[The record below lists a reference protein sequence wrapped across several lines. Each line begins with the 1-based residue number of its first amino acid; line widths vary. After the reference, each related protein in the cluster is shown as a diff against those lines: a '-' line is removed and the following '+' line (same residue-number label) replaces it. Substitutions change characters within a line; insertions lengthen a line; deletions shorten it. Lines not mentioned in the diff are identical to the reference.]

1 VSGNSIYI
9 SVGLTI
15 IAALVVALIGP
26 LFIDWNAYKPTF
38 ERAAS
43 RVLGAPV
50 AIQGDI
56 SARLLPTPLL
66 DVAGIVVGD
75 LGNPVLRVSHYR
87 MQLDISPLLKG
98 ELKVAELR
106 LDQPQLFVGV
116 DDAGRLDIGAV
127 APNSAAL
134 ARELPGLTVENA
146 EIRDGAFDFRDAR
159 TGRKLRID
167 GVNASA
173 SLAAAG
179 PFKLE
184 GDGHLGDRAIGVK
197 LSASKRGDS
206 GAWPVK
212 LLLSA
217 PADQTQLALDLGF
230 DTAGPLRAT
239 GSLVAQ
245 RLAETGKG
253 DRADRGAP
261 PWRLDAKLDGRSEA
275 IQFSDVALTVG
286 PDDRALTLTGRGS
299 VTLGGTPRYDL
310 ALSGRQLDLDRLFPP
325 RPGVAVDQGEAIR
338 RTLGLIAA
346 VNRFDIDGR
355 LALDV
360 PSVMLG
366 GSLAQDLKLVLR
378 PRLDTVAID
387 TLDLRLPGR
396 SRLSARGQLTTGNTV
411 ATAAARP
418 GSFSGTATLAS
429 EQPQLLAAWLRR
441 DRVGGLVPAFTLS
454 GRVTIDGDAGR
465 LDDATLALGN
475 ATVTGGVAVT
485 SPADRPRS
493 IAARVRAEALDLDRL
508 QAFADLLGIAGES
521 AGNALG
527 SAALDLDVGTL
538 TAGDVAARGVTAKL
552 KLDGD
557 TLTVDQLSV
566 SDADGAALTVSGG
579 IERLFTSPEGRLKGS
594 LRAERSEGLQRL
606 AARLAPGAGESWKK
620 LAGNFAPL
628 AADLDVRADAASQT
642 STVDIAATAADTRVT
657 LNLQAKGSPERWR
670 DAAMTARA
678 TLEATDARALA
689 RQIGL
694 TPTTP
699 AAAPPRPLRLEAS
712 ASGPAGGDVK
722 LAASLRL
729 GEGTIG
735 FTGAGRLAEDAP
747 RLTGDV
753 TAALPDVPGIAD
765 LLGIALSAP
774 AQPVAAKVSAKLA
787 LADGATTLNALAGQI
802 GTSVIDGGVT
812 LSTAPAALTGRLNTT
827 SLDIAP
833 LAEALFGRGA
843 FTAPKVKPSDIWPSA
858 RLAGPL
864 AIALPIDLAVSAG
877 KLTLDPD
884 RALDKASFRFG
895 VADGE
900 ARVDDLSASLGGGKV
915 AGRLGVRRGP
925 LGDLALEGALSL
937 DKVRLADTPWRRSL
951 ADIANGALDADMT
964 LTAEGGSIPALLQ
977 GSAGGGRFG
986 LDRAELRALDPA
998 AFSAVASLID
1008 QGGDAREDRLR
1019 AAAQP
1024 KLDSGTLA
1032 GGRLAGSFSLAA
1044 GIVRVR
1050 DAVAEAPG
1058 ARATA
1063 TATLDLNQW
1072 TLDGAINLAGPA
1084 NLAAANGTQPR
1095 LGVTFKGPLDKPER
1109 RVDLSQLVTWATTRV
1124 VERETARA
1132 EQARLEAEAR
1142 AKREEE
1148 ARLKREEEARVKRE
1162 EEARLKREE
1171 EARRAAAQQPPTPA
1185 PAPAVPAPMP
1195 PPRPPVVAPPVATTA
1210 PPPIP
1215 APRPPV
1221 ATPAAPIPA
1230 APIPPAPITPPAAAV
1245 PTPKPV
1251 APPPTA
1257 SAPLPLPPLGPIQTI
1272 TPTPDAPNAPLDI
1285 MPRAAR

>member
-1 VSGNSIYI
+1 MSGNSIYI

-116 DDAGRLDIGAV
+116 DDTGRLDVGAV
-127 APNSAAL
+127 APDSAAL
-134 ARELPGLTVENA
+134 ARELPGLTVDNA
-146 EIRDGAFDFRDAR
+146 VIRDGAFDVRDAR
-159 TGRKLRID
+159 TGRKLRVD
-167 GVNASA
+167 GVNATA
-173 SLAAAG
+173 SLAASG

-184 GDGHLGDRAIGVK
+184 GDGHVGDRLLGVK
-197 LSASKRGDS
+197 LSASKRGDA
-206 GAWPVK
+206 GTWPVK
-212 LLLSA
+212 LLISN

-230 DTAGPLRAT
+230 DTAGPLHAT

-245 RLAETGKG
+245 RLAESGKG

-261 PWRLDAKLDGRSEA
+261 PWRFDAKLDGRSDA
-275 IQFSDVALTVG
+275 IQFSDVQLTVG

-310 ALSGRQLDLDRLFPP
+310 ALAGRQLDLDRLFPP

-355 LALDV
+355 LGLDV

-366 GSLAQDLKLVLR
+366 GSVAQDLKLVLR

-387 TLDLRLPGR
+387 TFDLRLPGR
-396 SRLSARGQLTTGNTV
+396 SRLTARGQLTTG
-411 ATAAARP
+411 ASAAGASGHP

-454 GRVTIDGDAGR
+454 GRVSIDGDAGR

-508 QAFADLLGIAGES
+508 QAFADLLGIAGEG

-566 SDADGAALTVSGG
+566 ADADGAALTVSGG

-628 AADLDVRADAASQT
+628 AADLDIRADAASHT

-657 LNLQAKGSPERWR
+657 LNVQAKGSPERWR
-670 DAAMTARA
+670 DADMTARA
-678 TLEATDARALA
+678 TLEAADARSLA

-694 TPTTP
+694 SPTTP
-699 AAAPPRPLRLEAS
+699 AATPPRPLRLEAS
-712 ASGPAGGDVK
+712 ASGPAGRDVK
-722 LAASLRL
+722 LAGTLRL
-729 GEGTIG
+729 GEGSVG
-735 FTGAGRLAEDAP
+735 FAGAGRLAEDAP

-753 TAALPDVPGIAD
+753 TAALPDLNAVAD
-765 LLGIALSAP
+765 LVGIALSPP
-774 AQPVAAKVSAKLA
+774 AQPVAVKLSGKLA

-812 LSTAPAALTGRLNTT
+812 LSAPPAMLTGRLNSTA
-827 SLDIAP
+827 LDIAP

-843 FTAPKVKPSDIWPSA
+843 FTAPKLKPSDPWPTA

-864 AIALPIDLAVSAG
+864 AISLPIDLAVSAG

-900 ARVDDLSASLGGGKV
+900 ARVDDLSANLGGGRV

-951 ADIANGALDADMT
+951 ADIANGTLNADMT
-964 LTAEGGSIPALLQ
+964 FTAEGGSLPALLQ
-977 GSAGGGRFG
+977 GSAGGGRFS
-986 LDRAELRALDPA
+986 LERAELRALDPA
-998 AFSAVASLID
+998 AFSAVATLID

-1024 KLDSGTLA
+1024 KLDAGPLS

-1050 DAVAEAPG
+1050 DAVAEAPTG
-1058 ARATA
+1058 RATA

-1072 TLDGAINLAGPA
+1072 TLDAAINLAGPA
-1084 NLAAANGTQPR
+1084 NLTAANGTQPR
-1095 LGVTFKGPLDKPER
+1095 LGVTFKGPLDRPER

-1142 AKREEE
+1142 AKRDEE
-1148 ARLKREEEARVKRE
+1148 ARLKREEDARVKRE

-1171 EARRAAAQQPPTPA
+1171 EARRAAVQQPPTPA
-1185 PAPAVPAPMP
+1185 PAPTLPAPLP
-1195 PPRPPVVAPPVATTA
+1195 PPRPPVVAPPVATT
-1210 PPPIP
+1210 PPPPPTP
-1215 APRPPV
+1215 APRPP
-1221 ATPAAPIPA
+1221 ASIPA
-1230 APIPPAPITPPAAAV
+1230 APVPPAPIAPPAAAATLQPPPPPSGT
-1245 PTPKPV
+1245 PTPKP
-1251 APPPTA
+1251 
-1257 SAPLPLPPLGPIQTI
+1257 PLPSLGPIRTI
-1272 TPTPDAPNAPLDI
+1272 GPTPGDPNAPLVI
-1285 MPRAAR
+1285 TPGG